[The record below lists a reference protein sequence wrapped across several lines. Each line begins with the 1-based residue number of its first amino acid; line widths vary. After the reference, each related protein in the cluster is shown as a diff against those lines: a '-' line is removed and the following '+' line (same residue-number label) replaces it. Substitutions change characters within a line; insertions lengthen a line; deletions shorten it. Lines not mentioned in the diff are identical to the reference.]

1 MSTTFAAHIITA
13 ESDLAVGNPE
23 IIVMIGDKDDEYL
36 EEHPLAHYPLS
47 DGEDPADLLR
57 ENGWRTLDDTAESVD
72 VGYDIVTVEPAD
84 YEQIVKH
91 VTFAREKAQIEYER
105 QDTAWREIIRHAMH
119 DNASATALAK
129 AAKIS
134 RERVYQIR
142 DGRR

>member
-1 MSTTFAAHIITA
+1 MNTEFGAHIITA
-13 ESDLAVGNPE
+13 EADIAAGNPE
-23 IIVMIGDKDDEYL
+23 IIVMIHDSETGEAL
-36 EEHPLAHYPLS
+36 PIANYPLG
-47 DGEDPADLLR
+47 DGDNAADLLR
-57 ENGWRTLDDTAESVD
+57 ENGWRVLDDPSQVETVEI
-72 VGYDIVTVEPAD
+72 GYDIVTVEPVD
-84 YEQIVKH
+84 YEQIVQH

-119 DNASATALAK
+119 DSASATALAK